1 MAATTLR
8 KVATSSNGSAPADT
22 AVEMQAPTV
31 MEPTLVAVP
40 DIGIFHAYEGRSF
53 GGTKTEMDIFDYA
66 RQNRVNVLIEGPT
79 GDGKTMASMAYAA
92 KNNLNFYSVPCNI
105 GVDPSQLFGKWVMG
119 NDGPE
124 WVDGGLTC
132 IVRNGGVLL
141 INEGNA
147 MPAKVAMVLFSLLD
161 HRREITLLDHR
172 GEVIKAHPDL
182 LIIMDMNPGYAGTTQ
197 LNAALRNRFP
207 IQLSWDYDPEVER
220 KLIRSTCLRE
230 DIVAGLREQYRDGA
244 IQTPTSTNMMIEFE
258 RMVRD
263 LGLDFAIIN
272 FINHYSSHERGG
284 VSLVFGTFRDN
295 LVAEYAMMAD
305 QGPDNPNGD
314 HLIFQDTN
322 WIYVKPGEPGGE
334 V

>member
-1 MAATTLR
+1 MPATTLR
-8 KVATSSNGSAPADT
+8 KVATSPNGSAPADAIELDAP
-22 AVEMQAPTV
+22 AVL
-31 MEPTLVAVP
+31 EPALVAVP
-40 DIGIFHAYEGRSF
+40 DIGVYHAYEGRSF
-53 GGTKTEMDIFDYA
+53 GTKTEMEIFDYA
-66 RQNRVNVLIEGPT
+66 RRNRVNVLIEGPT

-119 NDGPE
+119 DDGPE
-124 WVDGGLTC
+124 WVDGGLTHM
-132 IVRNGGVLL
+132 VRHGGVLL

-182 LIIMDMNPGYAGTTQ
+182 IIIMDMNPGYAGTAQ

-220 KLIRSTCLRE
+220 KLIRSACLRE
-230 DIVAGLREQYRDGA
+230 DIVAGLRDQYRDGA

-263 LGLDFAIIN
+263 LGLDFAVAN

-284 VSLVFGTFRDN
+284 VSLVFNTFRDN
-295 LVAEYAMMAD
+295 LVAEYAAMAD
-305 QGPDNPNGD
+305 QGPENPYGD
-314 HLIFQDTN
+314 HLIFQDTD
-322 WIYVKPGEPGGE
+322 WIYVKAGSA